1 MTHYLPML
9 LMFLA
14 ASSRTGTGAARQT
27 SATPPAAPRTP
38 APAKAPTAAKAS
50 SSSARA
56 APRAAPAAAAKK
68 QPIKPPATAEEAAA
82 QAAVNAVIVDAIKR
96 QVDAGVAMAQAPAAQ
111 PAQPTKPAMTI
122 DVPKRSPQDAAAAL
136 RDFLRRTR
144 KFGSK
149 KSPVPEVKSA
159 QADMGGLSVDG
170 IVGPKTRAR
179 AKALGATLP

>member
-14 ASSRTGTGAARQT
+14 ASSTRR
-27 SATPPAAPRTP
+27 
-38 APAKAPTAAKAS
+38 S
-50 SSSARA
+50 SS
-56 APRAAPAAAAKK
+56 PPPAAAAPSSAVRVSPPKASM
-68 QPIKPPATAEEAAA
+68 PAPKPAAAKPKASPAAAKVTPPKTAEEAAA

-96 QVDAGVAMAQAPAAQ
+96 QVDTGVSMAKAQAQ
-111 PAQPTKPAMTI
+111 PAAAAPRMTI
-122 DVPKRSPQDAAAAL
+122 DVPKRSPKDAAEAL

-144 KFGSK
+144 KYGSK
-149 KSPVPEVKSA
+149 KAPVPEVKAA

-179 AKALGATLP
+179 AKALGVTLP

>member
-14 ASSRTGTGAARQT
+14 ASSRR
-27 SATPPAAPRTP
+27 SSDPPAAATKPPSAAVRVPPKASRP
-38 APAKAPTAAKAS
+38 AAKPAAAKPAKAS
-50 SSSARA
+50 
-56 APRAAPAAAAKK
+56 PAAAKVT
-68 QPIKPPATAEEAAA
+68 PPKTAEEAAA

-96 QVDAGVAMAQAPAAQ
+96 QVDTGVSMARAQAQ
-111 PAQPTKPAMTI
+111 PAAAAPRMTI
-122 DVPKRSPQDAAAAL
+122 DVPKRSPKDAAEAL

-149 KSPVPEVKSA
+149 KAPVPEVKAA

-179 AKALGATLP
+179 AKALGVTLP

>member
-14 ASSRTGTGAARQT
+14 ASSRTKQ
-27 SATPPAAPRTP
+27 PAPRTP
-38 APAKAPTAAKAS
+38 AEAPLK
-50 SSSARA
+50 
-56 APRAAPAAAAKK
+56 PIDPWAAAAKPKPTKKPDAIRTDPYAAKPAAK
-68 QPIKPPATAEEAAA
+68 QPAIKPPANAEEAAA

-96 QVDAGVAMAQAPAAQ
+96 QVDTGVAMAQAPAA
-111 PAQPTKPAMTI
+111 AKPALTI
-122 DVPKRSPQDAAAAL
+122 DVPKRSPQDAAVAL

-149 KSPVPEVKSA
+149 KSPVPEVKAA
-159 QADMGGLSVDG
+159 QADMGGLAVDG

>member
-14 ASSRTGTGAARQT
+14 ASSRGAARQT
-27 SATPPAAPRTP
+27 SATPPAARTP

-50 SSSARA
+50 NSSSRA
-56 APRAAPAAAAKK
+56 APRAAPAAKK
-68 QPIKPPATAEEAAA
+68 QPIKPPATAEEASA

-96 QVDAGVAMAQAPAAQ
+96 QVDTGVAMAQAPAAQ

>member
-14 ASSRTGTGAARQT
+14 ASSRT
-27 SATPPAAPRTP
+27 SSS
-38 APAKAPTAAKAS
+38 S
-50 SSSARA
+50 SSSAAATPKPFGGNTVRA
-56 APRAAPAAAAKK
+56 KPAATKPKPAATKPAGK
-68 QPIKPPATAEEAAA
+68 TPAKPAVKPPATAEEAAA

-96 QVDAGVAMAQAPAAQ
+96 QVDTGVAMAQAPA
-111 PAQPTKPAMTI
+111 PAAAKPALTI
-122 DVPKRSPQDAAAAL
+122 DVPKRNPQDAAMAL

-149 KSPVPEVKSA
+149 KSPVPEVKAA